1 MKEIRFHGRGGQ
13 GAVMASEMLV
23 HAMLM
28 QGQFG
33 NAIPFFG
40 FERRGAPVAAF
51 VRIDEKPIREKTQ
64 IYSPQCLVIIDS
76 TVRSAVDV
84 FAGLRD
90 PGIVVMNYRGTV
102 DELGLPPSVRRIG
115 LVDATGVALEVLGVP
130 ITNTAMLGS
139 FAATTGWVKLE
150 SVLESFKAFFSGRQL
165 EANQRAARLAYEKTT
180 VIDLAVERP
189 NAANM

>member
-1 MKEIRFHGRGGQ
+1 
-13 GAVMASEMLV
+13 MASEMLV

-51 VRIDEKPIREKTQ
+51 VRIDDKPIREKTQ
-64 IYSPQCLVIIDS
+64 IYSPQCVIIIDS

-84 FAGLRD
+84 FAGLRE
-90 PGIVVMNYRGTV
+90 PGIVVMNYKGTV
-102 DELGLPPSVRRIG
+102 DELGLPSSVKRVG

-130 ITNTAMLGS
+130 ITNTAMLGA
-139 FAATTGWVKLE
+139 FAATTGWVRLE

-165 EANQRAARLAYEKTT
+165 EVNQRAAQLAYEGTA
-180 VIDLAVERP
+180 VIDLAPQAAGV
-189 NAANM
+189 ANM